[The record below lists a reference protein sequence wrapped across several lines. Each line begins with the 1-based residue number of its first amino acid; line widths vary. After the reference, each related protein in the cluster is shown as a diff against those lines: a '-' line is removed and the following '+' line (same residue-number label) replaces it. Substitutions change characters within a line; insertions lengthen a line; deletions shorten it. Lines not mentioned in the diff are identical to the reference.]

1 MRMVK
6 EIIYMLVFLSEG
18 AGRSEL
24 QEDSAE
30 DQWSLGKSF

>member
-1 MRMVK
+1 MPA
-6 EIIYMLVFLSEG
+6 FLSEG

-24 QEDSAE
+24 PEDSAE